1 MSLRKRPKEQ
11 TGLLS
16 LGEVRIADLYVQ
28 QLTFRPGS
36 QTTKKA
42 PAKKKPAASSKQ
54 AQLNFAPATGRSST
68 RAAATKARGKMVV
81 S

>member
-1 MSLRKRPKEQ
+1 MPIVTDIL
-11 TGLLS
+11 
-16 LGEVRIADLYVQ
+16 D
-28 QLTFRPGS
+28 S

-42 PAKKKPAASSKQ
+42 PAKKKPTASSKQ
-54 AQLNFAPATGRSST
+54 AQLNFAPAGRSST